1 MKSVKLVFSMK
12 KLRQLKRPKFK
23 YLASILCVLTIIV
36 TIGTMIVGLI
46 GAFIGRPSL
55 FSFLAED
62 GLYLRMGFASLI
74 AWVLLR
80 ILPPP

>member
-1 MKSVKLVFSMK
+1 M
-12 KLRQLKRPKFK
+12 
-23 YLASILCVLTIIV
+23 
-36 TIGTMIVGLI
+36 MIVGLI